1 MMKLSLFL
9 VAGAFAGIMAA
20 PSEQS
25 TALEARDVEARA
37 SCWNRSGCSRN
48 WSGNCEDYCKP
59 YKFSHMAKTD
69 CGLFAKRCC
78 CKT

>member
-1 MMKLSLFL
+1 MKFSLLL
-9 VAGAFAGIMAA
+9 VAGSIAGVMAA
-20 PSEQS
+20 PSEV
-25 TALEARDVEARA
+25 EPREVEARA
-37 SCWNRSGCSRN
+37 TCWNRSGCSRN

-69 CGLFAKRCC
+69 CGILAKRCC

>member
-1 MMKLSLFL
+1 MKISLFFL
-9 VAGAFAGIMAA
+9 VSTLAGAMAA
-20 PSEQS
+20 PSEDVNNLQS
-25 TALEARDVEARA
+25 RDTETRA
-37 SCWNRSGCSRN
+37 TCWNRSSCSIS
-48 WSGNCEDYCKP
+48 WSGKCEDYCKP